1 MLSLFT
7 FKKIQKVLE
16 GISEHIEVLFKQEQ
30 GRNEL
35 CKICGKSVP
44 SNNFE
49 TQFEDEDKLNSRCLY
64 CNKIFIK
71 AMQRVSK

>member
-7 FKKIQKVLE
+7 FKKIQKIFQ
-16 GISEHIEVLFKQEQ
+16 GISEHIEFLFEQNQ

-49 TQFEDEDKLNSRCLY
+49 IQFEDEDKLNSRCLY

-71 AMQRVSK
+71 AMQRASK